1 MMNRECPT
9 ENDERSARVAASG
22 AAFRHSSFI
31 IPCSS
36 LLFLLTLLAP
46 AIAAEAPSP
55 TLTAKDRRQV
65 TLLGRKFA
73 KVEDD
78 AARTAVADD
87 LLAYG
92 PRGAAALYD
101 AADRML
107 KPLVARYRSDLLA
120 ATREMLRGRFEGGD
134 QENLETL
141 QNQIR
146 SLGGDGG
153 LTKEKIKA
161 KGDPALK
168 KLQSRLVIPPEEVLE
183 ANPELQ
189 RRRERLLALGKH
201 RQRAADYLRKN
212 APEAKD
218 ALPDPRPFEGALGDH
233 EALTGLLALAQTDAE
248 RRVLIENA
256 DTAPRIQPEEARGIR
271 RLNLI
276 RLLAGLKPLRI
287 DVRLCDAARDHSKD
301 MVEKK
306 FFGHESP
313 VEGKK
318 TPGDRARNFGTSA
331 HAENIAGGSDTG
343 TGAIRQ
349 WWYSP
354 GHHKNMM
361 GGHHRVGLGRHRKT
375 WTQMFG

>member
-1 MMNRECPT
+1 M
-9 ENDERSARVAASG
+9 RVLAG
-22 AAFRHSSFI
+22 TFRR
-31 IPCSS
+31 
-36 LLFLLTLLAP
+36 A
-46 AIAAEAPSP
+46 
-55 TLTAKDRRQV
+55 
-65 TLLGRKFA
+65 
-73 KVEDD
+73 EDD
-78 AARTAVADD
+78 AARTGVADE
-87 LLAYG
+87 LLAFG

-120 ATREMLRGRFEGGD
+120 ATRDMLRGRFEDGG

-141 QNQIR
+141 QSTIR

-161 KGDPALK
+161 KADPALE
-168 KLQSRLVIPPEEVLE
+168 KLEERLVIPPEEVLE

-189 RRRERLLALGKH
+189 TRRDRLLAVGGH
-201 RQRAADYLRKN
+201 RQRAADYLRQH

-218 ALPDPRPFEGALGDH
+218 VLPDPRPFEDALGDH
-233 EALTGLLALAQTDAE
+233 EALTSLLALAQTDAE
-248 RRVLIENA
+248 RRILIENA
-256 DTAPRIQPEEARGIR
+256 DAAPKILPEEARGIR

-306 FFGHESP
+306 FFAHDSP

-318 TPGDRARNFGTSA
+318 TPWDRARNFGTSA
-331 HAENIAGGSDTG
+331 HAENIAGGADTG
-343 TGAIRQ
+343 AGAIRQ
-349 WWYSP
+349 WFHSP

-361 GGHHRVGLGRHRKT
+361 GGHRRVGLGRHQKT